1 MLYSKSINTIHNEME
16 RIIMNNTLFDNQ
28 LQKLGEARNLA
39 DAQYIFDVFQA
50 HIRYKNT
57 MNATNEPYSLATV
70 NVVDRNALQKMWEE
84 ARIPKERYSHNKPF
98 DFPWSKNARA
108 LYAEG
113 GNMARKFHLEHTLEL
128 KTIKNEALRRMQL
141 PKENPECITDGAA
154 LLEYLEQIHQG
165 TAFVVLTAE
174 EHSRLP
180 KRDVLQN
187 EDVWTFYAQ
196 YGIVKEECI
205 SLREAGL
212 V

>member
-1 MLYSKSINTIHNEME
+1 
-16 RIIMNNTLFDNQ
+16 MNNTLFDNQ
-28 LQKLGEARNLA
+28 LQDLGEARNLA

-196 YGIVKEECI
+196 YSIVKEECI